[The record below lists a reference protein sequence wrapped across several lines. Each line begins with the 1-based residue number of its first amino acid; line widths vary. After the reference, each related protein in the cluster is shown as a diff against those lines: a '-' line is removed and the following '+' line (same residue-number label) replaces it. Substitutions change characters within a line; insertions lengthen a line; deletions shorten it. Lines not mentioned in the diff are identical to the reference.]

1 MTHINPSSAAA
12 GRTTAT
18 AAHLAATI
26 APDEARPQFELEVEL
41 ALRHTLLGG
50 DADLPSEQ
58 WRPVIVEH
66 DGQAIRT
73 RYEVSNMGRVR
84 SSHVRKFRDSE
95 GRTVS
100 RRVRYLIKPRKS
112 GIGYLTVTIC
122 YGTGSGKTHQSDAYV
137 HSLVASAFLGPRP
150 QRYVTDHINRDRH
163 DNRADNLRYVS
174 RRDNLLNT
182 GKPLRGSARLQIGRN
197 YAVCF
202 ERADMPGH
210 TFAVTQWRVLKKVT
224 GLNPMSVKGRFR
236 VTAFGT
242 RLRFRNPCHDVFVMW
257 QRHISEARPVTTL
270 RGVHV
275 ISDTA
280 CD

>member
-41 ALRHTLLGG
+41 ALRHTLPGG
-50 DADLPSEQ
+50 DTDLPSEQ
-58 WRPVIVEH
+58 WRPVIFEH

-84 SSHVRKFRDSE
+84 TSRVRNFRDSE
-95 GRTVS
+95 GHTVS
-100 RRVRYLIKPRKS
+100 RRVRYLIKPRKC
-112 GIGYLTVTIC
+112 GNGYLAVHIF
-122 YGTGSGKTHQSDAYV
+122 YGTGSGKTHQSNAYV

-150 QRYVTDHINRDRH
+150 QRYVTDHINRDTH
-163 DNRADNLRYVS
+163 DNRAGNLRYVS
-174 RRDNLLNT
+174 RRDNFLNT

-197 YAVCF
+197 YAICF
-202 ERADMPGH
+202 ERADKPGH
-210 TFAVTQWRVLKKVT
+210 TFAVTQWRVLRKVT
-224 GLNPMSVKGRFR
+224 GLNPISVVHRFSCWP
-236 VTAFGT
+236 FGT
-242 RLRFRNPCHDVFVMW
+242 RLRFHSPSHGIYVMW

-280 CD
+280 DD